1 MEYKYP
7 LTAINK
13 DGKTIMLY
21 SFEEVR
27 AFVKKNGWWG
37 ETWVKYWFWYD
48 YGARNPH
55 PSTPRNWNRRND
67 PVYYDWIIRDDWGRK
82 VKPTDFDFS
91 NNEWRSRRLKEIR
104 HAEALGL
111 PIPGQTHARAGW
123 CANAPAKKNSGAGKR
138 NRDRALC
145 DYDFKEH
152 GIKNPYG
159 KVQPWEG
166 Y

>member
-7 LTAINK
+7 LTAIHK
-13 DGKTIMLY
+13 SGKTNMLY
-21 SFEEVR
+21 TFDEVR
-27 AFVKKNGWWG
+27 AFKLKHGWWG
-37 ETWVKYWFWYD
+37 EHWQKNWSWVFE
-48 YGARNPH
+48 RVTH
-55 PSTPRNWNRRND
+55 PSIPYFWNRKDEPLN
-67 PVYYDWIIRDDWGRK
+67 YDWIIRDDWGRK

-91 NNEWRSRRLKEIR
+91 NNDWRERRLKKIR
-104 HAEALGL
+104 HAAALGL

-123 CANAPAKKNSGAGKR
+123 CADAPAKKNSGKGKR

-145 DYDFKEH
+145 EYEFQEY
-152 GIKNPYG
+152 GVKNKYG